1 MVQYILKRNLTG
13 STVTVDGSET
23 INELWEA
30 LDRMIVCV
38 SILKVEGED
47 HKLLA
52 GGVLPKDAVEK
63 CKQIF
68 MQRLFADVE
77 KNLIELGEG
86 WSYEDMH
93 LPKLSQPEG

>member
-23 INELWEA
+23 INLLWSKLDKMLVA
-30 LDRMIVCV
+30 L
-38 SILKVEGED
+38 STLKVMGKD
-47 HKLLA
+47 HKPLAEGLL
-52 GGVLPKDAVEK
+52 PEDAVNE
-63 CKQIF
+63 CKEIF

-77 KNLIELGEG
+77 ENLIELGEG

-93 LPKLSQPEG
+93 LPKLSQSEG

>member
-23 INELWEA
+23 INQLWSK
-30 LDRMIVCV
+30 LDKMIVAL
-38 SILKVEGED
+38 STLKVMGKD
-47 HKLLA
+47 HKPLA
-52 GGVLPKDAVEK
+52 EGVLPKDAVEE

-68 MQRLFADVE
+68 MQSLFADIE
-77 KNLIELGEG
+77 ENLIELGEG

-93 LPKLSQPEG
+93 LPNPFQSEG

>member
-23 INELWEA
+23 INELWKA
-30 LDRMIVCV
+30 LDRMIVAL

-52 GGVLPKDAVEK
+52 RGELPKDAVKK

-68 MQRLFADVE
+68 MRRLFEDVE

-86 WSYEDMH
+86 WSYEDLI
-93 LPKLSQPEG
+93 LPKPES